1 MTETV
6 SAGRRKVPITHAD
19 RVVFP
24 RAAVTKLDLA
34 RHYAAVASAM
44 VPHVRDRPIAV
55 QSFPQGIGG
64 NGFFVKNA
72 AKHFPDWIKTAQVP
86 KREGGALRQVLANDA
101 ATLVYLAGQNAITPH
116 IWTARAD
123 RLEQPDRIVFDLD
136 PATKRFAEVR
146 AAARALG
153 DLLRDLGFEPFAM
166 TTGSRGLHVVVALRR
181 RADYAEVNAFAR
193 EVGAALV
200 ETNPAKLTAEFRI
213 AKRGERIFIDVH
225 RNAYAQHAV
234 APYAVRAL
242 PKAPVATPLHWD
254 ELSDRRL
261 HPQGWTVKTIQ
272 DRLDDGGDPWRAIAR
287 TARALPKRPPAAS
300 RARGRR

>member
-1 MTETV
+1 MADATV
-6 SAGRRKVPITHAD
+6 KAGRRSVSITHPD

-24 RAAVTKLDLA
+24 QAKVTKLDLA
-34 RHYAAVASAM
+34 CHYAAVGAVM
-44 VPHVRDRPIAV
+44 VPHVRDRPLAV
-55 QSFPQGIGG
+55 QSFPQGVAGK
-64 NGFFVKNA
+64 GFFVKNA
-72 AKHFPDWIKTAQVP
+72 AKHFPDWIKTAEVP
-86 KREGGALRQVLANDA
+86 RREGGSLRQVLANDT

-146 AAARALG
+146 AAARSLG
-153 DLLRDLGFEPFAM
+153 DLLRDMGFEPFTM
-166 TTGSRGLHVVVALRR
+166 TTGSRGLHVVVAIRR
-181 RADYAEVNAFAR
+181 GPTYAEVNAFAR
-193 EVGAALV
+193 DLGDAFAA
-200 ETNPAKLTAEFRI
+200 TDPKHLTTEFRI
-213 AKRGERIFIDVH
+213 AKRGERLFVDMH

-261 HPQGWTVKTIQ
+261 SPQGWTVKTIQ
-272 DRLDDGGDPWRAIAR
+272 DRLADGGDPWKGIAR
-287 TARALPKRPPAAS
+287 TARRLPAAS
-300 RARGRR
+300 RPPG

>member
-1 MTETV
+1 MADAIV
-6 SAGRRKVPITHAD
+6 KAGRRSVPITHPD

-24 RAAVTKLDLA
+24 QAKVTKLDLA
-34 RHYAAVASAM
+34 CHYAAVGAVM
-44 VPHVRDRPIAV
+44 VPHVRDRPLAV
-55 QSFPQGIGG
+55 QSFPQGVAGK
-64 NGFFVKNA
+64 GFFVKNA
-72 AKHFPDWIKTAQVP
+72 AKHFPDWIKTADVP
-86 KREGGALRQVLANDA
+86 KREGGSLRQVLANDT

-146 AAARALG
+146 AAARSLG
-153 DLLRDLGFEPFAM
+153 DLLRDMGFEPFTM
-166 TTGSRGLHVVVALRR
+166 TTGSRGLHVVVAIRR
-181 RADYAEVNAFAR
+181 GPSYAEVNAFAR
-193 EVGAALV
+193 DLGDAFAA
-200 ETNPAKLTAEFRI
+200 TDPKHLTTEFRI
-213 AKRGERIFIDVH
+213 AKRGERLFVDMH

-261 HPQGWTVKTIQ
+261 SPQGWTVKTIQ
-272 DRLDDGGDPWRAIAR
+272 DRLADGGDPWKGIAR
-287 TARALPKRPPAAS
+287 TARRLPAAS
-300 RARGRR
+300 RPPG